1 MSEHGRMWQAACGG
15 VAGERGVA
23 DPAPT
28 AEQEAEMSS
37 EF

>member
-1 MSEHGRMWQAACGG
+1 MAGCGRQHVGG

>member
-1 MSEHGRMWQAACGG
+1 MAGRGRQHVTGWGWG
-15 VAGERGVA
+15 A